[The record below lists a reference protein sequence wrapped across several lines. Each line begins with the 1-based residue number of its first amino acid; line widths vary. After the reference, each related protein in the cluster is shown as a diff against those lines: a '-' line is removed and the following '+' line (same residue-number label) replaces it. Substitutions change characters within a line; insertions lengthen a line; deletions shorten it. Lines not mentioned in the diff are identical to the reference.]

1 MTTAKT
7 LTNLIL
13 SSFCLFIGGS
23 IYVIFR
29 PLTLNMFRWF
39 DTLGISSLINKY
51 RELANYVSLNDFV
64 LYSLPDALWIT
75 SYLLIVNTIIPSKQ
89 KKELFFWILC
99 LPIISV
105 LSEFLQ
111 YYNLISGRFDIYDVV
126 CYISPLIINLIF
138 LKYEKVI

>member
-23 IYVIFR
+23 IYIIFR

-64 LYSLPDALWIT
+64 LYSLPDGLWIT
-75 SYLLIVNTIIPSKQ
+75 SYLIIVNTIIPSKQ
-89 KKELFFWILC
+89 KKELFFWILF
-99 LPIISV
+99 LPLISV

-111 YYNLISGRFDIYDVV
+111 YYNLISGRFDINDIV
-126 CYISPLIINLIF
+126 CFVSPLIINLIF